1 MTTQSTIPVWDP
13 LVRLFHWS
21 LVLAFLVAFASGD
34 EWLGLHVPAGFLI
47 GGLIAFRLVWGV
59 VGPRHARFS
68 DFVRSPAAV
77 RAYLGDLVSL
87 RAPRYV
93 GHNPAGGIMVLA
105 LLASLAVTT
114 ASGLALYG
122 SAEFAGPLADLVSH
136 APFWTG
142 LLEGLHELAANLTV
156 LLVVLHVAGVLVS
169 SVLHRENLV
178 RAMITGRKPMEVS

>member
-1 MTTQSTIPVWDP
+1 MKTQATVMVWDP

-21 LVLAFLVAFASGD
+21 LVLAFLAAFVSGD
-34 EWLGLHVPAGFLI
+34 EWPYLHVPAGYLI
-47 GGLIAFRLVWGV
+47 GGLIAFRLLWGV

-68 DFVRSPAAV
+68 DFVRSPTAV
-77 RAYLGDLVSL
+77 RAYLGDLVAL
-87 RAPRYV
+87 RASRYV

-122 SAEFAGPLADLVSH
+122 SAEFAGPLANLVSH
-136 APFWTG
+136 APFWAG
-142 LLEGLHELAANLTV
+142 LLEGLHEIAANLTV
-156 LLVVLHVAGVLVS
+156 LLVVLHVTGVLVS

-178 RAMITGRKPMEVS
+178 RAMISGRKPTEVS